1 MPASS
6 EDVFVLEVPAGVDG
20 ERLDKFLASQLSDY
34 SRARMQALIK
44 QGLVQVDGETAT
56 KAGRTLQGG
65 EEIEVLVPAAVAG
78 ELQPEA
84 IPLDIVFE
92 NADVIVVNKAAGMVV
107 HPAVGHATGTLVAA
121 VLAHAPDIE
130 GVGGELRPGLVHRL
144 DKDTSGLILLAKN
157 ERAQRQLQAQFE
169 ARTVE
174 KTYLALVDGHPPTL
188 TGRVEAA
195 IGRDPKDRKKMAA
208 LPESKG
214 RAATSEYRTLERFP
228 QHTLLEVDLHTGR
241 THQIRVHL
249 AFIGCPVAGDT
260 VYGRKKATLGL
271 GRQFLH
277 AAKLGIKLPGE
288 RLLRRFE
295 AEMPEE
301 MEGVLAGLRG
311 R

>member
-1 MPASS
+1 
-6 EDVFVLEVPAGVDG
+6 
-20 ERLDKFLASQLSDY
+20 
-34 SRARMQALIK
+34 
-44 QGLVQVDGETAT
+44 VDGETAT

-65 EEIEVLVPAAVAG
+65 EEIEVIVPAAVEG

-92 NADVIVVNKAAGMVV
+92 NADVIVVNKEAGMVV

-174 KTYLALVDGHPPTL
+174 KTYLALVDGHPPTP

-214 RAATSEYRTLERFP
+214 RAATSEYRTMERFP

-241 THQIRVHL
+241 THQIRVHA
-249 AFIGCPVAGDT
+249 AFAGHPIAGD
-260 VYGRKKATLGL
+260 VKYGAREFNSRMREFGL
-271 GRQFLH
+271 QRMFLH
-277 AAKLGIKLPGE
+277 ATAVTFRWPDSREKMAISVELPADLAALLQ
-288 RLLRRFE
+288 RLPRR
-295 AEMPEE
+295 A
-301 MEGVLAGLRG
+301 AGQD
-311 R
+311 